1 MTTIES
7 VDNDNSKLI
16 TVIMIQLIN
25 LKLCVIIIGE
35 LYELQRLQ
43 RATQPLNHSALFLFI
58 YLSAIQA
65 NQTVVF
71 VIIVYLLLIIFRLLI
86 AICT

>member
-43 RATQPLNHSALFLFI
+43 RTTQPYFYLSIYRQSKLIRPLFLLLLFI
-58 YLSAIQA
+58 YFWL
-65 NQTVVF
+65 F
-71 VIIVYLLLIIFRLLI
+71 LDY
-86 AICT
+86 